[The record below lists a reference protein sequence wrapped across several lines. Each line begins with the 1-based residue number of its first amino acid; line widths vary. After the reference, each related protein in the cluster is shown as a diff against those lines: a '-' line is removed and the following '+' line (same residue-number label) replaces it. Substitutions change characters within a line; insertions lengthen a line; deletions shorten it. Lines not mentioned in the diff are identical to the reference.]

1 MVIKKLIMAS
11 LLLGGVA
18 TCNADDFV
26 VQDIQFKGL
35 QRVAPGAAL
44 LSMPITVGDTVTAK
58 TVGAAIH
65 ALFAS
70 GHYEAIQIARERNQL
85 LITVKERPTIVEI
98 GFSGNKAV
106 PKEHLKKH
114 LELLGVRVG
123 ESLDRNQLTN
133 LEQAL
138 EELYYTA
145 GKFSAEVK
153 AEITELPRNRVDL
166 KLIFTEGITAKI
178 QQINIIGNRAF
189 SIAQL
194 RSDFSS
200 QDQLPWWN
208 IMGDRHYQKQKLAGD
223 LEQLRSFY
231 LDRGYAR
238 FEIDSTQV
246 NLTPDK
252 KSIYITVNVTE
263 GLPYTLVG
271 VELLGN
277 LAGHEA
283 ELKRL
288 VTIKPNTRYNYS
300 KITDLEEQIKSL
312 LGRRGYAYPTIH
324 HQPEIDD
331 KTQTIKLHLQV
342 EAGHRFTVRR
352 IQLVGNT
359 LTKDEVLRR
368 EMRQMEGGWFS
379 SEQIELS
386 KVRLNRL
393 GYFESVEVELTI
405 VPEHPD
411 QVDVTYQVKERNT
424 GSIRAGASFGNASG
438 LGFNVNFQ
446 QDNVL
451 GTGKSLTVEGDKSRS
466 SLSLLLGVTEP
477 YLTVDGVS
485 LGGTL
490 HYNDF
495 RADKAHLTSY
505 TKKSHGLSSILTFP
519 ISERS
524 QLFCGIGYE
533 NNRISHLKPQLGL
546 SKYLTAI
553 DHTPVDK
560 IDHKKPGHDDIKRAP
575 TLPKHS
581 TLLGRPHEALGET
594 ASFSVK
600 DYPLTV
606 GWRLNSFDRG
616 YFPASGSRVELE
628 GKLTRFASDNAFYKL
643 NLNGVRY
650 WPFDQQQHWIL
661 QMRGGIGYA
670 NGLGKKPLPFYE
682 KLHSD
687 FNALRGFVSNSFGP
701 RAIYL
706 ENGHCKLSEDGA
718 GGNALM
724 TASVSLI
731 FPTPLLSEKYRHAVR
746 TAWFVDAGSLWDTHW
761 RSSDL
766 EGKTWIG
773 QVDPHSIPNYGDA
786 KRLRVSTGVSL
797 QWLSPLGPL
806 VFSYAVPI
814 KQYPGDKKE
823 AFQFSIGTEF

>member
-26 VQDIQFKGL
+26 VKNIQFKGL
-35 QRVAPGAAL
+35 QRVTPGAAL

-58 TVGAAIH
+58 AVGATIH

-70 GHYEAIQIARERNQL
+70 GHYEAIQIAREGNQL
-85 LITVKERPTIVEI
+85 LITVQERPTIVEI
-98 GFSGNKAV
+98 TFSGNKTV
-106 PKEHLKKH
+106 SKEHLKKH
-114 LELLGVRVG
+114 LELLAVRVG

-133 LEQAL
+133 LEHAL
-138 EELYYTA
+138 EELYY
-145 GKFSAEVK
+145 GMGQFSAKVK

-166 KLIFTEGITAKI
+166 KLIFTEGIAAKI

-208 IMGDRHYQKQKLAGD
+208 ILGDRRYQKQKLAGD

-252 KSIYITVNVTE
+252 KSTYITVNVTE

-288 VTIKPNTRYNYS
+288 VTIKPNTRYNHS

-331 KTQTIKLHLQV
+331 KTQTVQLHLQV

-411 QVDVTYQVKERNT
+411 QVDITYRVKERNA
-424 GSIRAGASFGNASG
+424 GSIRAGASFGTDSG

-451 GTGKSLTVEGDKSRS
+451 GTGKSLVVEGDKSRS
-466 SLSLLLGVTEP
+466 SSSLLLGVTEP

-490 HYNDF
+490 YYNDF

-505 TKKSHGLSSILTFP
+505 TKKSHGLSSLLTFP
-519 ISERS
+519 ISETS
-524 QLFCGIGYE
+524 QLFGGISYE
-533 NNRISHLKPQLGL
+533 NTRLDHLKPQLGL
-546 SKYLTAI
+546 QKYLTAI
-553 DHTPVDK
+553 GQPNGFGK
-560 IDHKKPGHDDIKRAP
+560 
-575 TLPKHS
+575 
-581 TLLGRPHEALGET
+581 T
-594 ASFSVK
+594 AGFSVK
-600 DYPLTV
+600 DFPLTV

-628 GKLTRFASDNAFYKL
+628 GKLTSFASDNTFYKL
-643 NLNGVRY
+643 NLTAVRY

-687 FNALRGFVSNSFGP
+687 FNALRGFESNSMGP

-706 ENGHCKLSEDGA
+706 ENGRCKLSEDGA

-746 TAWFVDAGSLWDTHW
+746 TAWFMDAGSLWDTHW

-766 EGKTWIG
+766 VGKTWIG
-773 QVDPHSIPNYGDA
+773 QVYPHSIPNYADA

-806 VFSYAVPI
+806 TFSYAVPI
-814 KQYPGDKKE
+814 KRYPGDKKE
-823 AFQFSIGTEF
+823 AFQFSIGAEF

>member
-18 TCNADDFV
+18 TCNADDFI

-35 QRVAPGAAL
+35 QRVTPGAAL

-58 TVGAAIH
+58 AVGATIH

-98 GFSGNKAV
+98 TFSGNKTV

-123 ESLDRNQLTN
+123 ESLDRHQLIN
-133 LEQAL
+133 LEHAL
-138 EELYYTA
+138 EELYYKR
-145 GKFSAEVK
+145 GKFSAKVK

-166 KLIFTEGITAKI
+166 KLIFTEGISAKI

-200 QDQLPWWN
+200 QDQLPWWK

-288 VTIKPNTRYNYS
+288 VTIKPNTRYNHS

-324 HQPEIDD
+324 HQPEIND
-331 KTQTIKLHLQV
+331 KTQSIQLHLQV
-342 EAGHRFTVRR
+342 DAGHRFTVRR

-379 SEQIELS
+379 SEQVELS

-393 GYFESVEVELTI
+393 GYFESVECDLTI

-411 QVDVTYQVKERNT
+411 QVDITYRIKERNT
-424 GSIRAGASFGNASG
+424 GSIRAGASFGTDSG
-438 LGFNVNFQ
+438 LGFNVSFQ

-451 GTGKSLTVEGDKSRS
+451 GTGKSLAVEGEKNRSSS
-466 SLSLLLGVTEP
+466 SLSLGVTEP
-477 YLTVDGVS
+477 YFTVDGVS
-485 LGGTL
+485 LGGAL
-490 HYNDF
+490 YYNDF
-495 RADKAHLTSY
+495 KADKAHLTSY
-505 TKKSHGLSSILTFP
+505 TKKSHGLSSTLTFP
-519 ISERS
+519 VSETS
-524 QLFCGIGYE
+524 QLFGGIGYE
-533 NNRISHLKPQLGL
+533 NTRLDHLKPQLGL
-546 SKYLTAI
+546 QEYLTAI
-553 DHTPVDK
+553 GQPSGFGK
-560 IDHKKPGHDDIKRAP
+560 
-575 TLPKHS
+575 
-581 TLLGRPHEALGET
+581 T

-600 DYPLTV
+600 DYPLIA

-643 NLNGVRY
+643 NLTGVRY

-661 QMRGGIGYA
+661 QMRAGIGFA

-687 FNALRGFVSNSFGP
+687 FNALRGFVSNTIGP

-706 ENGHCKLSEDGA
+706 ENGQCELSEDGT

-731 FPTPLLSEKYRHAVR
+731 FPTPLLSEKYRHAIR

-766 EGKTWIG
+766 VGKTWSNK
-773 QVDPHSIPNYGDA
+773 VDPRPIPNYGDA

-797 QWLSPLGPL
+797 QWLSPIGPL
-806 VFSYAVPI
+806 TVSYAMPI
-814 KQYPGDKKE
+814 KRYPGDKKE
-823 AFQFSIGTEF
+823 AVQFSMGADF